1 MKTKEQKR
9 QEAQER
15 VDKKL
20 TERLEIGAIQQFRNR
35 LEEIKKRP
43 GKSQREV
50 ERLTRLISE
59 FEQMRNVRNVAQM
72 PTIEAP
78 EKSTKKSKGGK

>member
-20 TERLEIGAIQQFRNR
+20 TERLEIGAVQQFRNR

-43 GKSQREV
+43 GQSKREV
-50 ERLTRLISE
+50 QRLTYLISE
-59 FEQMRNVRNVAQM
+59 FQQMERQKTMSVK
-72 PTIEAP
+72 EL
-78 EKSTKKSKGGK
+78 KSESKKSKGGK

>member
-9 QEAQER
+9 IEAQER

-20 TERLEIGAIQQFRNR
+20 TERLEIGAVQQFRNR

-43 GKSQREV
+43 GKSEREV
-50 ERLTRLISE
+50 LRLTKLISE

-72 PTIEAP
+72 PIIEAP
-78 EKSTKKSKGGK
+78 EKQIKKSKGGK

>member
-9 QEAQER
+9 SEAQER

-20 TERLEIGAIQQFRNR
+20 TERLEIGAVQQFRNR

-43 GKSQREV
+43 GKSEREV
-50 ERLTRLISE
+50 LRLTKLISE

-72 PTIEAP
+72 PIIEAP
-78 EKSTKKSKGGK
+78 EKQTKKSKGGK

>member
-9 QEAQER
+9 SEAQER

-20 TERLEIGAIQQFRNR
+20 TERLEIGAVQQFRNR

-43 GKSQREV
+43 GKSEREV
-50 ERLTRLISE
+50 LRLTKLISE

-78 EKSTKKSKGGK
+78 EKQTKKSKGGK

>member
-9 QEAQER
+9 IEAQER

-20 TERLEIGAIQQFRNR
+20 TERLEIAVQQFRNR

-43 GKSQREV
+43 GKSEREV
-50 ERLTRLISE
+50 LRLTKLISE

-72 PTIEAP
+72 PIIEAP
-78 EKSTKKSKGGK
+78 EKQIKKSKGGK